1 MLCLSDYNATNIME
15 TPKGN
20 FAIVI
25 MAGGSGTRLWPL
37 SRKNTPKQFQSF
49 VSDKTLLEETYDRAK
64 QVVPADRIFVSSGVK
79 YRDRIL
85 GLLPDITEDRLLL
98 EPSQRGTGPAIG
110 LIAALLSTR
119 LPGATI
125 ATIASD
131 HAIENGEAFVSSL
144 RLAMETI
151 EENADKLAV
160 IGINPT
166 VADTGL
172 GYIRM
177 GEEFGGEGSERIF
190 FVDSFKEKPD
200 RKTAEKY
207 LADWQYLWNAGYF
220 VFSADSMLG
229 WIAEHSPAL
238 SDILKEIQ
246 GGAPIEASYAKAEN
260 EAIEPIV
267 VEKLPVTSRI
277 VIPSPI
283 QWSDI
288 GTWGSLFDFLKH
300 RNGKDSFGLGNTVEL
315 ESSGNLVYGGDKRT
329 IAVFGVD
336 DLVIVDTDD
345 ALLVTRR
352 DRAADIKTLIAEL
365 KDRGREDLL

>member
-1 MLCLSDYNATNIME
+1 ME
-15 TPKGN
+15 TRSEN
-20 FAIVI
+20 LAIVI

-49 VSDKTLLEETYDRAK
+49 VSNKTLLEETYDRAR
-64 QVVPADRIFVSSGVK
+64 QVVPADRIFVSSVEK

-85 GLLPDITEDRLLL
+85 ELLPDIAEDRLLL

-110 LIAALLSTR
+110 LIATLLATR
-119 LPGATI
+119 LSGATI

-131 HAIENGEAFVSSL
+131 HAIENGEAFIASL
-144 RLAMETI
+144 RLAMQTI
-151 EENADKLAV
+151 AENTDKLAV

-190 FVDSFKEKPD
+190 FVDAFKEKPD
-200 RKTAEKY
+200 RKTAEIY

-220 VFSADSMLG
+220 VFSAESMLG

-238 SDILKEIQ
+238 SDILKEIRD
-246 GGAPIEASYAKAEN
+246 GAPIGESYAKAEN
-260 EAIEPIV
+260 EAIEPII
-267 VEKLPVTSRI
+267 VEKLPVSSRI

-288 GTWGSLFDFLKH
+288 GTWNSLFDFLAH
-300 RNGKDSFGLGNTVEL
+300 RNGKKSFGLGKTVEL
-315 ESSGNLVYGGDKRT
+315 ESSGNLVYGNDKRT